1 MATYDLTLGSTKSST
16 AANSVATL
24 PDVRNQAYMVEAI
37 LDISKISN
45 YTCVNGDIFQV
56 LEIPAGTFIVAA
68 GAEVLTAFNGTTP
81 TVDIDFAEGDD
92 IVDGGS
98 VTSTGYLA
106 AGTNG
111 GANNTAQATFTQLIT
126 TTDTIDVKL
135 IAASADVTSGKLRVY
150 AIVVDMNTIANT
162 ADEVDRDQLA

>member
-16 AANSVATL
+16 AANSIAAF
-24 PDVRNQAYMVEAI
+24 PDVRNQAYMIEGI
-37 LDISKISN
+37 LDISKIAN

-56 LEIPAGTFIVAA
+56 LEVPAGSFVIAA

-81 TVDIDFAEGDD
+81 TVDIDFAGGDD
-92 IVDGGS
+92 IVDGAS
-98 VTSTGYLA
+98 VATTGYLA

-111 GANNTAQATFTQLIT
+111 GANSTAQTTFTQLVT
-126 TTDTIDVKL
+126 AADTIDVTL
-135 IAASADVTSGKLRVY
+135 AAASADVTAGKLRVY
-150 AIVVDMNTIANT
+150 AIVIDMNTIANT

>member
-16 AANSVATL
+16 AADSIAAF

-56 LEIPAGTFIVAA
+56 LEIPAGTFVIAA
-68 GAEVLTAFNGTTP
+68 GAQVLTAFNGTTP
-81 TVDIDFAEGDD
+81 TVDIDFAAGDD
-92 IVDGGS
+92 IVDGGD
-98 VTSTGYLA
+98 VTAVGYLA

-111 GANNTAQATFTQLIT
+111 GANLTSQATFTQLIT
-126 TTDTIDVKL
+126 TADTIDVKL
-135 IAASADVTSGKLRVY
+135 IAASADVTVGKLRVY
-150 AIVVDMNTIANT
+150 AVVVDMNTIANT

>member
-16 AANSVATL
+16 AASSIAAL

-68 GAEVLTAFNGTTP
+68 GAQVLTAFNVRLLRLTLTSLKAMTLLTVVTLRRLVILLPVP
-81 TVDIDFAEGDD
+81 TV
-92 IVDGGS
+92 VL
-98 VTSTGYLA
+98 T
-106 AGTNG
+106 
-111 GANNTAQATFTQLIT
+111 
-126 TTDTIDVKL
+126 
-135 IAASADVTSGKLRVY
+135 
-150 AIVVDMNTIANT
+150 
-162 ADEVDRDQLA
+162 

>member
-16 AANSVATL
+16 AADSIAAF

-68 GAEVLTAFNGTTP
+68 GAQVLTAFNGTTP

-92 IVDGGS
+92 IVDGGD
-98 VTSTGYLA
+98 VTATGYLA

-111 GANNTAQATFTQLIT
+111 GANLTSQSTFTQLVT
-126 TTDTIDVKL
+126 AADTIDVKL
-135 IAASADVTSGKLRVY
+135 IAASADVTVGKLRVY
-150 AIVVDMNTIANT
+150 AIVVDMNSIASS